1 VDLLMFWFIALSI
14 AVLAALLISAPLFM
28 AGEVVSNASANDAEV
43 YRDQISEIDRDEK
56 SGLIAAGEAVQARA
70 EIARRLI
77 AASEQEAADAPA
89 GNLRRPAALLLVAFL
104 CLVLPAGGSLLYA
117 RMGSPNEPDQ
127 PLAERMQ
134 SPRPD
139 INILIA
145 KMENHLAESPE
156 DGKGWELLAPI
167 YMRQMR
173 ADDAAMAYR
182 NTIKYL
188 GESGARWGA
197 LGETLAAAAQGQVT
211 KDARTAFEKALSLD
225 AGDPRARFY
234 LALADAQA
242 GQLDKAKAEFESLA
256 KDSPPDAPWQD
267 VLKAQIAQIAADKAG
282 AKAPGN
288 PDAADIAA
296 ANGLNS
302 EDRAQMIRTMVETLD
317 ERLKTDPNNFEG
329 WMRLVRS
336 YSVLGERDKAAAAVK
351 RGLAAFPAASDN
363 GKAILALAKDL
374 GIEGVAP

>member
-1 VDLLMFWFIALSI
+1 MFWFIALSI

-28 AGEVVSNASANDAEV
+28 AGAAESPAFSNDAEV
-43 YRDQISEIDRDEK
+43 YRDQIAEIDRDEK
-56 SGLIAAGEAVQARA
+56 SGLIGASEAVQARA

-77 AASEQEAADAPA
+77 AVSEQGSAQAPA
-89 GNLRRPAALLLVAFL
+89 RSLKRPVALVIVAFL

-117 RMGSPNEPDQ
+117 RMGNPDEPDQ

-145 KMENHLAESPE
+145 KMENHLVDSPE

-173 ADDAAMAYR
+173 AADAANAYR
-182 NTIKYL
+182 NAIRYL
-188 GESGARWGA
+188 GETGARWGA

-225 AGDPRARFY
+225 PSDPRARFY
-234 LALADAQA
+234 VALADAQA
-242 GQLDKAKAEFESLA
+242 GQLDKAKSEFEALA
-256 KDSPPDAPWQD
+256 KDSPADAPWQD
-267 VLKAQIAQIAADKAG
+267 VLKAQIAQIAADKAN

-288 PDAADIAA
+288 PNAADIAA

-317 ERLKTDPNNFEG
+317 ERLKTDPNNFDG
-329 WMRLVRS
+329 WMRLIRS
-336 YSVLGERDKAAAAVK
+336 YSVLGERDKAADAVK